1 MEAAVD
7 GGRGDD
13 GLRRRWLSLTKS
25 AVGWR
30 DDDAMAS
37 ATMAS
42 LANGGGG
49 DGSRHR
55 QLCSGG

>member
-7 GGRGDD
+7 GGHSD
-13 GLRRRWLSLTKS
+13 GGLYQWRSSLKA

-30 DDDAMAS
+30 DDDALAS
-37 ATMAS
+37 TVMAS
-42 LANGGGG
+42 LANGGGSNG
-49 DGSRHR
+49 GHCC